1 METKKKRVRNAE
13 KILSCNGKKIIRCAI
28 VALVAVMSFT
38 SCSEVEYESEMPYAT
53 QVKAAKAVI
62 NESIVCGILDA
73 KGQDVYN
80 EICSYPTP
88 SLDRLVELIEECEQ
102 EDSFYDTVGEGD
114 AWEYYRNVVLS
125 QREQSVNND

>member
-38 SCSEVEYESEMPYAT
+38 SCSEAEYESEVPYVT

-102 EDSFYDTVGEGD
+102 EDSFHDTVGEGD